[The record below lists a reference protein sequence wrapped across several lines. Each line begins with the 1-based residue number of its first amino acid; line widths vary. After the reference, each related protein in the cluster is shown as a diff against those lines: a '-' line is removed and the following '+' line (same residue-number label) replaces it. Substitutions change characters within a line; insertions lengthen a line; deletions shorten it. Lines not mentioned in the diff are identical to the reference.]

1 MDDDR
6 QKVNGTKQERRWNW
20 TRFDVT
26 PEIVILAVTAITIFM
41 ADKDISNVAIG
52 GLIGYLAK
60 KANP

>member
-6 QKVNGTKQERRWNW
+6 KKIKGTKADRKWNW